1 MLLLHVALAEHCA
14 RARNSIPHDEKVGSM
29 GPAVSSLPKKREEEE
44 EEEECGESYLNV
56 MLCVLAVSAFTAR
69 GGGGGGAEHK

>member
-1 MLLLHVALAEHCA
+1 
-14 RARNSIPHDEKVGSM
+14 M
-29 GPAVSSLPKKREEEE
+29 GPTVSSLPKKREEEE
-44 EEEECGESYLNV
+44 EEVECGESYLNV